1 MSEPVDLVEQ
11 ELQLIDEIERL
22 AGEQYALKVVQRQNT
37 VAVRAWRINVMQRV
51 NKINS
56 MGTLTEDEYKT
67 AKTLENKINDDLD
80 ELSIIPIDSEENHD
94 EAEELVETVKKNIK
108 QLKNSIFQTHKLDT
122 MNLIESYSLI
132 NDRWNELSDEFE
144 DQFDIQQDI
153 EERNLEIQ
161 NNNSK
166 LTKYQDDAEKAIK
179 EINQKLNPLVV
190 GGDDYASWD
199 HSMNEISLMN
209 EDEVASACAEM
220 IYRNS
225 ETRWGTVNFSVFN
238 ELPEE
243 LRNELSEEVG
253 SNEDLLNDLA
263 FLKRVIVRYIDKI
276 LNSVVWPEKPKL
288 EYQELEPEI
297 NIELPALKTGDIKL
311 NDINPKM
318 VAKKRIPEEI
328 VQEIQNYRK
337 GKFSWTVKNAG
348 RINEIAQ
355 EYGLLGIDVTQNNE
369 KQSTRKINRK
379 IRELMAVQDSFGS
392 ERNSRT
398 GQSKIKEFVTATRE
412 LLQHS
417 HNQQRVFEGY
427 YEEFL
432 STAQGLED
440 WINRSWW
447 QFGGQPENHHGAG
460 KGDSS
465 EVSYQKKNHGSKYS
479 GPTL

>member
-11 ELQLIDEIERL
+11 ELQLIDEIEQL

-37 VAVRAWRINVMQRV
+37 IAVRAWRINVMQRV
-51 NKINS
+51 NKANS
-56 MGTLTEDEYKT
+56 MGTLTEDEYKA

-94 EAEELVETVKKNIK
+94 EAEDLVETVKRNIK
-108 QLKNSIFQTHKLDT
+108 QLKNNIFQAHKLDI
-122 MNLIESYSLI
+122 MNLTESYSLL

-144 DQFDIQQDI
+144 EQLDIQEDA

-161 NNNSK
+161 ENNEK
-166 LTKYQDDAEKAIK
+166 LSKYQDNAEETIK

-190 GGDDYASWD
+190 SGNDYASWNPYLD
-199 HSMNEISLMN
+199 EVSLMN

-225 ETRWGTVNFSVFN
+225 KTQWGTVNFSVFN

-243 LRNELSEEVG
+243 LGNELNEKIG
-253 SNEDLLNDLA
+253 SDEDLLSNLA
-263 FLKRVIVRYIDKI
+263 FLKQIIVRYIDKVI
-276 LNSVVWPEKPKL
+276 GSVTWPEKPKL
-288 EYQELEPEI
+288 EYREPEPEI
-297 NIELPALKTGDIKL
+297 AIELPALKTEDIKL

-318 VAKKRIPEEI
+318 ISEKRIPEEI

-337 GKFSWTVKNAG
+337 GKFSWTVKNAD

-355 EYGLLGIDVTQNNE
+355 KYGLLGINVTQSSE

-379 IRELMAVQDSFGS
+379 IRELIAVQDSFGS
-392 ERNSRT
+392 ERNSHM
-398 GQSKIKEFVTATRE
+398 GQSKINEFVTATRE

-432 STAQGLED
+432 NTAKNLED